1 MPKSSSP
8 EKKRVQQLNLLE
20 PDKNISRRQLQRFD
34 KNPFV
39 DTALLNQLSGTK
51 NVFYTQSTQHTLID
65 LETSEIT
72 PARTQIVKTIR
83 ADKEQFVKI
92 YTTHLKAFFE
102 LNQTAYKILQYVLYT
117 VQNDAINTDKV
128 YLNLIP
134 AQQYFSAI
142 DQTCSPASYYR
153 GMKDLVVKLF
163 IAETT
168 SQNLYYI
175 NPKLFFNG
183 DRVQFIT
190 TFEMDNDEK
199 KHTLQSYQNEMQQ
212 IKDGLLPDNKD

>member
-1 MPKSSSP
+1 MSKSSSP
-8 EKKRVQQLNLLE
+8 EKMRVKQLNLLE

-51 NVFYTQSTQHTLID
+51 NVFYTQSTQQTLID
-65 LETSEIT
+65 LDTSEIT

-134 AQQYFSAI
+134 AQQYFEGLG
-142 DQTCSPASYYR
+142 QTCSPASYYR

-190 TFEMDNDEK
+190 TFEMDGNDK
-199 KHTLQSYQNEMQQ
+199 KHTLDSYKKDMEK
-212 IKDGLLPDNKD
+212 IKVGLLPDDKE